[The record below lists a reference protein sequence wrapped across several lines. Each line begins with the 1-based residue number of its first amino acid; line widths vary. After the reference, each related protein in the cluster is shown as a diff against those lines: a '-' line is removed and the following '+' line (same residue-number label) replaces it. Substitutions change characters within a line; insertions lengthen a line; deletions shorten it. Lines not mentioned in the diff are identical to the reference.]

1 MNDSSTEHR
10 NLPASKGH
18 QLLTL
23 IGFSFIF
30 FEIIFVFLYSDE
42 FWFSLDIR
50 WLGIPVI
57 LLVAALSHF
66 ILLALQSD
74 AACRFLQPL
83 WKGRP
88 PIAYTRWLTLDNDGF
103 TYGIRHIKWSAVDEF
118 FLTFFGNLEIRS
130 DSFSGPV
137 FKFPFGLALPQEQRA
152 FFESAKE
159 RKPGLR
165 SNARL
170 EKRINSPIVRGQNFV
185 QFLGAAMMAFVLLDL
200 GYSSFSYLEML
211 KHYHLAR
218 TEGSVEELRKGDEI
232 LEHPLPISWV
242 TNRFIHNGPS
252 GAGTFQ
258 ARANAEIEL
267 GNLSAA
273 LIDADKAIAIT
284 PDNFR
289 LHLFRARILTAQNE
303 NTEAKDSIDKAIEN
317 HKNSFLPR
325 LYLIAN
331 AAKKSEDAKQKAYAS
346 SLAELGESTFGD
358 EPHWP
363 PGGNRFL
370 SEVFYSDDIHFIFDQ
385 LLHVKKQPS
394 E

>member
-1 MNDSSTEHR
+1 MNDSPTEHR
-10 NLPASKGH
+10 KLPASKGH

-74 AACRFLQPL
+74 VACRFLQPL

-88 PIAYTRWLTLDNDGF
+88 PIAYTRWLTVDSDGF

-137 FKFPFGLALPQEQRA
+137 FKFPFGLALPEEQRA
-152 FFESAKE
+152 FFEYAKE
-159 RKPGLR
+159 RKSDLR

-170 EKRINSPIVRGQNFV
+170 EKRINSPIVRGQNFI
-185 QFLGAAMMAFVLLDL
+185 QFLGAAMMAFVLIDL
-200 GYSSFSYLEML
+200 GYSSFNYLEML

-218 TEGSVEELRKGDEI
+218 TERSAGELRKGDEI

-242 TNRFIHNGPS
+242 TNRFLHNGPS

-258 ARANAEIEL
+258 ARANAEIAL
-267 GNLSAA
+267 GDLSGA
-273 LIDADKAIAIT
+273 LSDADKAIAIT

-289 LHLFRARILTAQNE
+289 LHLFKARILTVQNKHA
-303 NTEAKDSIDKAIEN
+303 EAKAAIDRAIEH
-317 HKNSFLPR
+317 HKDSLLPR

-331 AAKKSEDAKQKAYAS
+331 VGKNSEDAKQKAYAS
-346 SLAELGESTFGD
+346 SLEELGESTFSD
-358 EPHWP
+358 EPRWP

-370 SEVFYSDDIHFIFDQ
+370 SETLYSDDIHFIFDQ
-385 LLHVKKQPS
+385 LLAVKKQPS